1 MTAFFR
7 FGFLYP
13 ARSRRAVL
21 NLGLICLLGLLF
33 WAEGISGAKAADNP
47 QQLKSAIE
55 QQKLELEKTRAAQE
69 KTRQSLKKTQQQ
81 LAESAR
87 AQEALEDQVAA
98 LEAAQSKLKAE
109 ANLLEQSIQA
119 LKPQIA
125 DSVKL
130 AYTLGDQASLGSL
143 FAYNDALTTERN
155 LRYIKILL
163 AQSMDKMAQLDQ
175 ATRQQA
181 HNQQSLL
188 DAQAKLNKAQN
199 ELQKN
204 TAKRRA
210 QQAEQNQ
217 LLASLSSR
225 ADEQSQHLATLLE
238 QKKTLDAQIASL
250 NAQAARERAERKTQ
264 AQAEAQAKADAAH
277 ARNQQAKPERASR
290 SPTPEPAEAESTP
303 DEEASP
309 PTAAARSGALPVVG
323 KIIRSYGA
331 PIAGG
336 DMQSQ
341 GILFAAPFNS
351 PVRAVAAGKVVFADA
366 MKGWGNLI
374 IVRHPGGYMSL
385 YAHNS
390 RLLVQTGARV
400 NQGTELA
407 LSGQID
413 GHEAGLYFEVRHG
426 NDTVNPARWAA
437 YRAVSR

>member
-7 FGFLYP
+7 FGFFYL
-13 ARSRRAVL
+13 SQRRPTKIP
-21 NLGLICLLGLLF
+21 LGVVCFASMFF
-33 WAEGISGAKAADNP
+33 WAAGISSAQAIDNP

-55 QQKLELEKTRAAQE
+55 QQKTELDKTRSAQE
-69 KTRQSLKKTQQQ
+69 QLRKSLKKTQQQ

-98 LEAAQSKLKAE
+98 LEEDQAQLKAE
-109 ANLLEQSIQA
+109 ASQIEQSIA
-119 LKPQIA
+119 ELKPQIA
-125 DSVKL
+125 DSLTL
-130 AYTLGDQASLGSL
+130 AYTLGDQASLSSL
-143 FAYNDALTTERN
+143 FAYGDALSNERN
-155 LRYIKILL
+155 LKYIKVLL
-163 AQSMDKMAQLDQ
+163 AQSMDKMAQL
-175 ATRQQA
+175 QQA
-181 HNQQSLL
+181 EHKQASNQQSIL
-188 DAQAKLNKAQN
+188 DAQAKLGKAKD
-199 ELQKN
+199 ELEKN
-204 TAKRRA
+204 TAQRRA

-217 LLASLSSR
+217 LLATLSSR
-225 ADEQSQHLATLLE
+225 VDAQSQHLATLLE

-250 NAQAARERAERKTQ
+250 NAQAARERAERKLQ
-264 AQAEAQAKADAAH
+264 AQAQAKAEAAR
-277 ARNQQAKPERASR
+277 ARSDQALQARADQ
-290 SPTPEPAEAESTP
+290 TPEPKPARIESPP
-303 DEEASP
+303 DEESP
-309 PTAAARSGALPVVG
+309 PPPPTRSGAIPVLG
-323 KIIRSYGA
+323 KIIRSFGA

-341 GILFAAPFNS
+341 GILFAAPINS

-374 IVRHPGGYMSL
+374 IVRHAGGYMSL

-390 RLLVQTGARV
+390 RLMVQTGARV

>member
-7 FGFLYP
+7 FWGFYP
-13 ARSRRAVL
+13 APLIRAMRHLSWV
-21 NLGLICLLGLLF
+21 CLLF
-33 WAEGISGAKAADNP
+33 WSAGMSSAHAADNP

-55 QQKLELEKTRAAQE
+55 QQKTELDKTRIAQE
-69 KTRQSLKKTQQQ
+69 QIRTSLKKTQQQ

-98 LEAAQSKLKAE
+98 LEADQTQLKTDAGQ
-109 ANLLEQSIQA
+109 LEQAISG
-119 LKPQIA
+119 LKPQIS
-125 DSVKL
+125 DSLKL
-130 AYTLGDQASLGSL
+130 AYTLGDQASLSSL
-143 FAYNDALTTERN
+143 FAYGDALSTERN

-163 AQSMDKMAQLDQ
+163 AQSMDKMAQL
-175 ATRQQA
+175 QQA
-181 HNQQSLL
+181 EREQASNQQRLL
-188 DAQAKLNKAQN
+188 EAQAKLSKAQI
-199 ELQKN
+199 ELEKN
-204 TAKRRA
+204 TAQRRA

-217 LLASLSSR
+217 LLATLSSR
-225 ADEQSQHLATLLE
+225 ADAQSQQLATLLE

-250 NAQAARERAERKTQ
+250 NAQAARERAERTM
-264 AQAEAQAKADAAH
+264 QAKADAAR
-277 ARNQQAKPERASR
+277 ARSEQAQQTRANQPPAPEPARAPSPPDEESPPPSPTTASR
-290 SPTPEPAEAESTP
+290 S
-303 DEEASP
+303 
-309 PTAAARSGALPVVG
+309 GAIPVLG

-341 GILFAAPFNS
+341 GILFAAPINS

-374 IVRHPGGYMSL
+374 IVRHAGGYMSL

-413 GHEAGLYFEVRHG
+413 GHAAGLYFEVRHG

>member
-7 FGFLYP
+7 FGFFYP
-13 ARSRRAVL
+13 ALFRRAMIY
-21 NLGLICLLGLLF
+21 LGLFCLLGLLF
-33 WAEGISGAKAADNP
+33 WATGISRAQAADNP
-47 QQLKSAIE
+47 QQLKNAIE
-55 QQKLELEKTRAAQE
+55 QQKTELDKTRAAQE
-69 KTRQSLKKTQQQ
+69 QIRKSLKKTQQQ

-98 LEAAQSKLKAE
+98 LEADQSQLKAD
-109 ANLLEQSIQA
+109 AGTLKQSITQ

-125 DSVKL
+125 DSLKL
-130 AYTLGDQASLGSL
+130 AYTLGDQASLSSL
-143 FAYNDALTTERN
+143 FAYNDALSTERN
-155 LRYIKILL
+155 LRYIKVLL
-163 AQSMDKMAQLDQ
+163 TQSMDKMAQL
-175 ATRQQA
+175 QQA
-181 HNQQSLL
+181 EREQARNQQSLL
-188 DAQAKLNKAQN
+188 AAQAKLNKAQN
-199 ELQKN
+199 ELEKN
-204 TAKRRA
+204 TAQRRA
-210 QQAEQNQ
+210 QQAEQNR
-217 LLASLSSR
+217 LLATLSSR
-225 ADEQSQHLATLLE
+225 ADEQSQHLATLLD

-250 NAQAARERAERKTQ
+250 NAEAARERAERKMQ
-264 AQAEAQAKADAAH
+264 AQAQAKADAARARSEQAQQTRANQTPEPEPAH
-277 ARNQQAKPERASR
+277 AESPPDEETPPPAPTTASR
-290 SPTPEPAEAESTP
+290 S
-303 DEEASP
+303 
-309 PTAAARSGALPVVG
+309 GAIPVLG

-341 GILFAAPFNS
+341 GILFAAPINS

-374 IVRHPGGYMSL
+374 IVRHAGGYMSL

-390 RLLVQTGARV
+390 RLMVQTGARV